1 MKLKKI
7 LFVAMF
13 AGVLAVPAP
22 LTFAQE
28 AAPAPAPAA
37 AAKQDKPE
45 LTAPEEQ
52 KSEKKDEESNEA
64 FLKSPMVV
72 KIGHALGMQPDT
84 AATAF
89 QVLNF
94 AILAIAVLYGLMK
107 SLPKAFRNR
116 SAVIGKQINE
126 ARSATEAANAR
137 MSAVE
142 ARLAKLDGEIS
153 ALKLQA
159 AADAAAEEA
168 RMKAQLEDEKN
179 KIVTAAEQEI
189 AAASAHAQRAIKEYA
204 AELAISQAAQKL
216 QVSAETDRLLIRDFA
231 ERLGGNGGQN

>member
-7 LFVAMF
+7 LFAAML

-28 AAPAPAPAA
+28 TAPVPAP
-37 AAKQDKPE
+37 AAKQDKAE

-116 SAVIGKQINE
+116 SATIGKQINE

-142 ARLAKLDGEIS
+142 ARLAKLDGEIA
-153 ALKLQA
+153 ALKSQA
-159 AADAAAEEA
+159 AADAAAEET

-179 KIVTAAEQEI
+179 RIVAAAEQEI
-189 AAASAHAQRAIKEYA
+189 GAASAHAQRAIKEYA
-204 AELAISQAAQKL
+204 ADLAISQAAQKL
-216 QVSAETDRLLIRDFA
+216 QVTAETDRLLIRSFA
-231 ERLGGNGGQN
+231 DRLGGNGGQN

>member
-7 LFVAMF
+7 MFVAML

-28 AAPAPAPAA
+28 SAPAA
-37 AAKQDKPE
+37 TQGVPR
-45 LTAPEEQ
+45 TAPEDQ
-52 KSEKKDEESNEA
+52 KSEKKEVENENDA

-72 KIGHALGMQPDT
+72 KLGHALGMEPET
-84 AATAF
+84 AATVF

-107 SLPKAFRNR
+107 ALPKAFRKR
-116 SAVIGKQINE
+116 SEDIGRQLNE

-142 ARLAKLDGEIS
+142 ARLAKLDGELS
-153 ALKLQA
+153 ALRSQA
-159 AADAAAEEA
+159 AAEAAAEEA
-168 RMKAQLEDEKN
+168 RLRAQLEDEKH
-179 KIVTAAEQEI
+179 KIVAAAEQEI
-189 AAASAHAQRAIKEYA
+189 AAASSHAQRAIKEFA
-204 AELAISQAAQKL
+204 ADLAISQAAQKL
-216 QVSAETDRLLIRDFA
+216 QVTAETDRLLIRSFA
-231 ERLGGNGGQN
+231 ERLGGSNGGQN

>member
-7 LFVAMF
+7 LFAAMF

-22 LTFAQE
+22 LMFAQE

-45 LTAPEEQ
+45 LTAPEEL
-52 KSEKKDEESNEA
+52 KSEKKEEDSNEA

-116 SAVIGKQINE
+116 SA
-126 ARSATEAANAR
+126 T
-137 MSAVE
+137 
-142 ARLAKLDGEIS
+142 
-153 ALKLQA
+153 
-159 AADAAAEEA
+159 
-168 RMKAQLEDEKN
+168 
-179 KIVTAAEQEI
+179 
-189 AAASAHAQRAIKEYA
+189 
-204 AELAISQAAQKL
+204 
-216 QVSAETDRLLIRDFA
+216 
-231 ERLGGNGGQN
+231 

>member
-1 MKLKKI
+1 ML
-7 LFVAMF
+7 
-13 AGVLAVPAP
+13 AGVLAAPSP

-28 AAPAPAPAA
+28 AAPAP

-45 LTAPEEQ
+45 LTAPEEL
-52 KSEKKDEESNEA
+52 KSEKKEEDSNEA

-116 SAVIGKQINE
+116 SAIIGKQIND

-153 ALKLQA
+153 ALKSQA

-179 KIVTAAEQEI
+179 KIVTAAEQEV

-216 QVSAETDRLLIRDFA
+216 QVSAETDRLLIRSFA

>member
-7 LFVAMF
+7 LFAAML

-72 KIGHALGMQPDT
+72 KIGHALGMS
-84 AATAF
+84 ASGVRSRLARATAR
-89 QVLNF
+89 L
-94 AILAIAVLYGLMK
+94 
-107 SLPKAFRNR
+107 R
-116 SAVIGKQINE
+116 SELV
-126 ARSATEAANAR
+126 
-137 MSAVE
+137 
-142 ARLAKLDGEIS
+142 
-153 ALKLQA
+153 
-159 AADAAAEEA
+159 DA
-168 RMKAQLEDEKN
+168 
-179 KIVTAAEQEI
+179 
-189 AAASAHAQRAIKEYA
+189 
-204 AELAISQAAQKL
+204 
-216 QVSAETDRLLIRDFA
+216 
-231 ERLGGNGGQN
+231 